1 MNLEQYIKLRCDLNN
16 KDYQEIKDSFEIG
29 RGFTKIDKTVRNK
42 EGEVKYIIKYS
53 LRDYGDDVKDEK
65 YRYNA
70 TVSTTFFIRRGD
82 IEALES
88 ESTIRKYDT
97 FSMYYHFSYYQNPST
112 VEDMFENTW
121 QNLAVFSNNP
131 YPKSGI

>member
-16 KDYQEIKDSFEIG
+16 KDYKEVKDSFEIG
-29 RGFTKIDKTVRNK
+29 RGFFKVDKIVKNE
-42 EGEVKYIIKYS
+42 EGEIKYIIKYS
-53 LRDYGDDVKDEK
+53 LKDYGDDVKDER

-70 TVSTTFFIRRGD
+70 TVSTTFFVRRND
-82 IEALES
+82 IEISEP

-97 FSMYYHFSYYQNPST
+97 FSMYYHFSYYQNPSI
-112 VEDMFENTW
+112 VEKMFEDTW
-121 QNLAVFSNNP
+121 CGLKVFSNNP